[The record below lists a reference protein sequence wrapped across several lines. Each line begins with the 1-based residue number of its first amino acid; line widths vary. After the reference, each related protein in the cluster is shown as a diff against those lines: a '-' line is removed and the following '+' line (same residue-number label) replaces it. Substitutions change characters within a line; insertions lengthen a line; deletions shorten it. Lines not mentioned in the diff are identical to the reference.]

1 VIQDL
6 QNAPE
11 LPNEVARFV
20 TQQPLSFLTMSDSKF
35 QLGQAPIIEAVLDI
49 DCALPPSLKLEEMET
64 PARDVFR
71 ANYPKFRKQLLLQHS
86 IKQAAEGPA
95 EVSGSK
101 ALQAF
106 QFLTDDEKQLI
117 QIRNSGFSFNRL
129 EPYSSLDDYI
139 PEIQKQW
146 EAYRSLVAPVR
157 VRRIA
162 LRFINRLLLPVDGG
176 NLKLSDHLR
185 QAPQIPEETR
195 LSLTGFLHQHQA
207 MEEGTGNQVAIILAS
222 QPVEDDSLPVILDI
236 TASRDCRLDPQDWE
250 EISTVISSLRVLKN
264 QVFRQSLTEPCLSRY

>member
-1 VIQDL
+1 
-6 QNAPE
+6 
-11 LPNEVARFV
+11 
-20 TQQPLSFLTMSDSKF
+20 MSNSKF

-71 ANYPKFRKQLLLQHS
+71 AEYPKFRKQLLLQHS
-86 IKQAAEGPA
+86 VKQAADGPA

-106 QFLTDDEKQLI
+106 QFLTEDEKQLI

-139 PEIQKQW
+139 PEIQKLW
-146 EAYRSLVAPVR
+146 EAYRILVAPIR
-157 VRRIA
+157 IRRIA
-162 LRFINRLLLPVDGG
+162 LRFINRLLVPVDGG
-176 NLKLSDHLR
+176 NLKLADHLR
-185 QAPQIPEETR
+185 QAPQLPEETR

-222 QPVEDDSLPVILDI
+222 QPVEDDSLPIILDI

-250 EISTVISSLRVLKN
+250 KISTVISSLRSLKN
-264 QVFRQSLTEPCLSRY
+264 QVFKQSLTESCLNRY